1 MIFFDAHCHLQDE
14 RFGSDLSGV
23 FGRAQQAGVHFQA
36 VKGTTEKDWIRVA
49 DLATAHKSVH
59 PSFGLHPWFLKYKT
73 EQALER
79 LVDFL
84 DQFTQA
90 GVGEIGIDPTPK
102 GDAGVAMELQEAVF
116 LAQLKIAKERK
127 RVVSIHCRSG
137 WDRLLALLDQIGDLP
152 DGWMV
157 HCFGGSVEVAQALL
171 HRGAYLSFSGTIT
184 RLNNRR
190 AAEVMPIVPLNRI
203 LFETDA
209 PDLLPRGIA
218 GPLNEPAHLP
228 GIIEQAA
235 QWRSEPFEQLVHA
248 SNANARRLFFK
259 EDTLP

>member
-1 MIFFDAHCHLQDE
+1 M
-14 RFGSDLSGV
+14 R
-23 FGRAQQAGVHFQA
+23 FQA
-36 VKGTTEKDWIRVA
+36 VKGTTERDWIRVA
-49 DLATAHKSVH
+49 TLAKTHPGVH
-59 PSFGLHPWFLKYKT
+59 PSFGLHPWFLKHKT
-73 EQALER
+73 DQALER

-84 DQFTQA
+84 DQFAQA
-90 GVGEIGIDPTPK
+90 GVGEIGIDPAPK
-102 GDAGVAMELQEAVF
+102 GEAGVAMELQEAVF

-171 HRGAYLSFSGTIT
+171 YRGAYLSFSGTIT

-218 GPLNEPAHLP
+218 GPLNEPAYLP
-228 GIIEQAA
+228 HIIEQAA
-235 QWRSEPFEQLVHA
+235 QWRSESFEQLARA
-248 SNANARRLFFK
+248 SSANARRLFFQ
-259 EDTLP
+259 E